1 MAESAPSKS
10 AGDGKKKGRG
20 PKPKMTKE
28 ERRVK
33 YTEKAHA
40 RRDAN
45 MARIRDKDLTC
56 YRCRRTGHSAEN
68 CKFVSPTDSTEGSVN
83 EDVCINTMPSSSAMA
98 GKKRKGGKGG
108 NICYKCGS
116 IEHRIQLC
124 PKIKS
129 FLKVAKKGSR
139 IDFGKLGELPYAE
152 CYLCNKSGHL
162 SSYCPENKKGLYPLG
177 GSCRQCGSVDH
188 LAIDCPKIKVDDVNV
203 DDDGSVASSNS
214 VTIDRYLEDTDDV
227 LEEKSTTINKKKRK
241 VVTF

>member
-1 MAESAPSKS
+1 MAESTPSNS
-10 AGDGKKKGRG
+10 AGGKKKGRG
-20 PKPKMTKE
+20 PKPKITKE

-45 MARIRDKDLTC
+45 MARLRDKDLIC
-56 YRCRRTGHSAEN
+56 YRCRKTGHSAEN
-68 CKFVSPTDSTEGSVN
+68 CKADSTAGSATDIVVDAN
-83 EDVCINTMPSSSAMA
+83 VCINKMQSSAVMA
-98 GKKRKGGKGG
+98 GKKRKGIG

-139 IDFGKLGELPYAE
+139 IDFGKLGELPYAD
-152 CYLCNKSGHL
+152 CYLCNISGHL

-177 GSCRQCGSVDH
+177 GSCRECGSVDH
-188 LAIDCPKIKVDDVNV
+188 LAIDCPKTKEDDVNG
-203 DDDGSVASSNS
+203 DDDRSVTSSNS
-214 VTIDRYLEDTDDV
+214 VTIDRYLEDTDDTS
-227 LEEKSTTINKKKRK
+227 EEKSATTNKKKRK

>member
-1 MAESAPSKS
+1 MAESTPSNS
-10 AGDGKKKGRG
+10 AGGGKKKGRG

-28 ERRVK
+28 ERRLK

-45 MARIRDKDLTC
+45 MARMRDKDLTC
-56 YRCRRTGHSAEN
+56 YRCRRTGHSSEN
-68 CKFVSPTDSTEGSVN
+68 CKFVADSTAGSATNIVDD
-83 EDVCINTMPSSSAMA
+83 DVCIKNMPSSSMA
-98 GKKRKGGKGG
+98 GKKRKGKG

-139 IDFGKLGELPYAE
+139 IDFGKLGELPYAD

-162 SSYCPENKKGLYPLG
+162 SSYCPDNKKGLYPLG
-177 GSCRQCGSVDH
+177 GSCRECGSVDH
-188 LAIDCPKIKVDDVNV
+188 LAIDCPKTKEDDVNG
-203 DDDGSVASSNS
+203 DDDRSVASSNS

-227 LEEKSTTINKKKRK
+227 SEENRTTTNKKKRK